1 MSFARRP
8 EIRFHSEV
16 NLQVTALEPTA
27 AALRQVGGFGHFLD
41 PQRMPIEGARLV
53 LAACGHGQLHMIY
66 ARNSHTFLRPRSA
79 CSAKV
84 MATYYYHRMKTI
96 LITGGT
102 RGIGRATALLC
113 AHHGWNVALNYVRD
127 SNAAEDT
134 ASEVRAAG
142 GRAAT
147 LRGDVAV
154 ESDVIAMFGEAES
167 KLGPLD
173 GVVINAGIVAP
184 SLPLADMDA
193 ARLKRMFEV
202 NVYGAYLCARESARR
217 LSKDRGGHGG
227 SVVLVSSAAS
237 RLGSPFEYVDYA
249 GSKGAIDTLTIGL
262 AKELAPQGV
271 RVNAVRPGLIET
283 DIHASGGQPDRAKR
297 LGVATPMCRAGRP
310 DEVAEAI
317 VWLLSDRASYTTGA
331 LLDVAGGR

>member
-1 MSFARRP
+1 
-8 EIRFHSEV
+8 
-16 NLQVTALEPTA
+16 
-27 AALRQVGGFGHFLD
+27 
-41 PQRMPIEGARLV
+41 
-53 LAACGHGQLHMIY
+53 
-66 ARNSHTFLRPRSA
+66 
-79 CSAKV
+79 
-84 MATYYYHRMKTI
+84 MKTI
-96 LITGGT
+96 FITGGT
-102 RGIGRATALLC
+102 RGIGRATALNC
-113 AHHGWNVALNYVRD
+113 ARNGWRLALNYRSD
-127 SNAAEDT
+127 EPAADET
-134 ASEVRAAG
+134 AREVRAAG
-142 GRAAT
+142 GHAIT

-154 ESDVIAMFGEAES
+154 EAEVVSMFDEAQS
-167 KLGPLD
+167 KLGRID

-184 SLPLADMDA
+184 SLPLADMDS

-262 AKELAPQGV
+262 AKELAQQGV

-297 LGVATPMCRAGRP
+297 LGAGTPMGRAGRP
-310 DEVAEAI
+310 EEVAEAI
-317 VWLLSDRASYTTGA
+317 VWLLGDGASYTTGA
-331 LLDVAGGR
+331 ILDVAGGR